1 MNVNL
6 HNPSHSTVRL
16 TLSDV
21 SFVYEAWQHMAILN
35 AEVVMRP
42 KHIGGDHGGIA
53 TAVLLKVGPTKT
65 HTGFIQTAHVFQ
77 RQTIF
82 FFFKYST
89 CYGHQSF
96 SLHRHSHSW
105 THEVGHCG
113 PRVNV
118 GVGRYLK
125 TSTDQ

>member
-6 HNPSHSTVRL
+6 HNPSHSKVRL

-53 TAVLLKVGPTKT
+53 TAVLLKVGPVK
-65 HTGFIQTAHVFQ
+65 HTQALYKQLMFFKSKQS
-77 RQTIF
+77 F
-82 FFFKYST
+82 FFF
-89 CYGHQSF
+89 
-96 SLHRHSHSW
+96 
-105 THEVGHCG
+105 
-113 PRVNV
+113 
-118 GVGRYLK
+118 
-125 TSTDQ
+125 

>member
-53 TAVLLKVGPTKT
+53 TAVLLKVGPAK
-65 HTGFIQTAHVFQ
+65 HTSFIQTAHVFQ
-77 RQTIF
+77 RETIF
-82 FFFKYST
+82 FFFFST
-89 CYGHQSF
+89 VPVMDIDH
-96 SLHRHSHSW
+96 SLCIGIAI
-105 THEVGHCG
+105 VGLM
-113 PRVNV
+113 RWAIVD
-118 GVGRYLK
+118 LE
-125 TSTDQ
+125 